1 MLVLLVILF
10 TTDDFQSIKFWLN
23 DSTKV
28 FTRSISTDSATEHM
42 SRENAVFQGCRI
54 THA

>member
-1 MLVLLVILF
+1 MLLLLVTLF
-10 TTDDFQSIKFWLN
+10 TIDDFRSIKFWLN

-28 FTRSISTDSATEHM
+28 LTRSISTDSATEHM
-42 SRENAVFQGCRI
+42 SRENAVFQGCLI